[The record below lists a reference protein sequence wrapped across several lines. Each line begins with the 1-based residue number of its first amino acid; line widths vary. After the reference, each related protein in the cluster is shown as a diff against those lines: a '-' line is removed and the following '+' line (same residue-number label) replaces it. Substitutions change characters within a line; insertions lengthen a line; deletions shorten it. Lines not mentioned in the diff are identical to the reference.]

1 MRSELSDIQSD
12 KIGEN
17 TRIWQYCVILPD
29 AEIGTNCNICSHV
42 FIENEVKIGNNVTI
56 KSGVQLWDGIT
67 IEDDVFL
74 GPNVTFTNELVPRS
88 RIIDRSKFKKTI
100 VKRGASIGANTT
112 ILPDIEIGEYAL
124 IGAGSLIN
132 KNVPNNTLWFGK
144 PATQR
149 GFVTNSGIILDMNKR
164 DKEGILHDL
173 KE

>member
-1 MRSELSDIQSD
+1 MRSKLSDIQSD

-17 TRIWQYCVILPD
+17 TRIWQFCVILPD
-29 AEIGTNCNICSHV
+29 AEIGANCNICSHV
-42 FIENEVKIGNNVTI
+42 FIENEVKIGDNVTI
-56 KSGVQLWDGIT
+56 KSGVQLWDGIA

-74 GPNVTFTNELVPRS
+74 GPNVTFTNEQVPRS
-88 RIIDRSKFKKTI
+88 RVIDKSKFKKTI

-112 ILPDIEIGEYAL
+112 VLPGVEIGEYAL
-124 IGAGSLIN
+124 IRAGSLVN

-149 GFVTNSGIILDMNKR
+149 GYVTNSGIILDMNMK
-164 DKEGILHDL
+164 DKEGNVRDL